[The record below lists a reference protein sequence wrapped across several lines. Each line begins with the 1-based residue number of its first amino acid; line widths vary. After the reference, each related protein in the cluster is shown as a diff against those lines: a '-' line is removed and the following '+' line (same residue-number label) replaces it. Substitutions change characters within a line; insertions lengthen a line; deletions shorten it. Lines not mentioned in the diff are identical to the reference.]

1 MTDAYQPR
9 VLAPGRASHSMALGG
24 VLAGS
29 GGMSALA
36 VVTDCGVLLGERL
49 SDTEFT
55 VAGLAEDVHDQ
66 EGEDIGESRAG

>member
-1 MTDAYQPR
+1 
-9 VLAPGRASHSMALGG
+9 
-24 VLAGS
+24 
-29 GGMSALA
+29 